1 MILFYE
7 NHTAYSSFVGIWIR
21 CVLSVQT
28 ARGNLYDLSEKLSL
42 LKSVCFGHM
51 LGGICIEDRQIKAI
65 LDKKIQKASGN
76 VYEWIGWQTGRHTSF
91 ISRSLH

>member
-1 MILFYE
+1 M
-7 NHTAYSSFVGIWIR
+7 
-21 CVLSVQT
+21 QT

-42 LKSVCFGHM
+42 LKSVCFGDM

-76 VYEWIGWQTGRHTSF
+76 VYE
-91 ISRSLH
+91 

>member
-1 MILFYE
+1 M
-7 NHTAYSSFVGIWIR
+7 
-21 CVLSVQT
+21 QT

-65 LDKKIQKASGN
+65 LDKKKFKRPAAMCMNELVGKQVDILPSFQG
-76 VYEWIGWQTGRHTSF
+76 VYINKCT
-91 ISRSLH
+91 